1 MSSMSDEVSLDD
13 LKKVGQAALILS
25 SFGLTFY
32 VLSQFSLAVATAF
45 AGVYAAVTSITRR
58 RSFLALLLRFSSIPA
73 VVCGVI
79 GRSDYWLDPLLRN
92 YQRILDESNPPLWNE
107 SLELT
112 THPFLVALMS
122 ACFITFYVNLN
133 RWPEIKNH
141 RRWRTALTGS
151 AATQC
156 IILGGVIYPS
166 MAVICFSIVIAA
178 VVGAALSKRARPVD
192 VVLLVGAPFYA
203 LYSPRLAEALVVV
216 ATLMLAVFLVAF
228 KPGPRM
234 RQAIYGLMALLGLI
248 LFWRLAPHTPF
259 IAGLTF
265 TASALMMSVGIRWR
279 AVGVEL
285 AASLMN
291 LWVLLELL
299 ATIEDPGPPAPLA
312 VLLLPTV
319 ALLAVQH
326 RSPSLLG
333 LPAQFLRLCYLTLV
347 VAGGMLWLKVSAV
360 ELYLSAPILAILAF
374 GYLAAS
380 TIATSS
386 GRASVDDPAT
396 A

>member
-1 MSSMSDEVSLDD
+1 MSDEVSLDD

-32 VLSQFSLAVATAF
+32 VLSLFSLAVATVF
-45 AGVYAAVTSITRR
+45 TGIYAAVASMARR
-58 RSFLALLLRFSSIPA
+58 RLFFARLVRFSSIPA

-107 SLELT
+107 RLELT
-112 THPFLVALMS
+112 TQPLLIALMS

-141 RRWRTALTGS
+141 RRWRAALTGS

-156 IILGGVIYPS
+156 LILGGVIYPS
-166 MAVICFSIVIAA
+166 MAVMCFSIVIAA
-178 VVGAALSKRARPVD
+178 VVGATLSKRARPVD
-192 VVLLVGAPFYA
+192 VALLVGAPFYA
-203 LYSPRLAEALVVV
+203 LYSPRLAEALVGV

-234 RQAIYGLMALLGLI
+234 RQAIYGFMALLAMI
-248 LFWRLAPHTPF
+248 LFWRLVPHTPT
-259 IAGLTF
+259 AGGLAF
-265 TASALMMSVGIRWR
+265 AASALMLSVGIWRR

-291 LWVLLELL
+291 LWILIELL
-299 ATIEDPGPPAPLA
+299 ATFGSPGPVAILA
-312 VLLLPTV
+312 VLFLPTV

-326 RSPSLLG
+326 RSSSLLG

-347 VAGGMLWLKVSAV
+347 VAGGMLWLKVSVV
-360 ELYLSAPILAILAF
+360 ELYLSVPVLAILVF
-374 GYLAAS
+374 GYLGAS
-380 TIATSS
+380 AIATSR
-386 GRASVDDPAT
+386 GRASVGDPAT